1 MSWQDSLVAI
11 HTPTTGGRGNGLIG
25 TGVQIGND
33 LVLTA
38 RHVVRPEK
46 RSQKPIKLYRWY
58 AEDENRT
65 APELSDEELIVWES
79 VDYDVALLRCPQ
91 LAGIPAMLLNPYA
104 PRDLAEFVTAGFP
117 QAAMI
122 DEKRKPSNFIGKLT
136 LCADIERYFEA
147 LVSADKQPDQV
158 EGWRGGSGMPVIVN
172 GRIVGVF
179 GDVTKGTG
187 NGSIR
192 AAPVW
197 KLWKDE
203 QFRALVP
210 NQTKAE
216 LYLSK
221 LETEIAILADMIHDK
236 DIHVFLKNLGT
247 GLAESYNS
255 KNFRSF
261 VDEIVII
268 NKNDIIN
275 IMKRFQL
282 SEHNN
287 NSLDFEN
294 QFQKTANVLWPI
306 IFCRDTESAK
316 SIYDSHKEQ
325 RPILIDGKAGS
336 ETMAELLA
344 AFSTGRPTD
353 FLPREKSL
361 HYPAGRNWIPINFQV
376 GNIESGIVTSVKVA
390 LKAMASIN
398 QDSIREGV
406 SPEEVVKDFF
416 WSEYN
421 LFEPDIATINILMKQ
436 ASERGE
442 ALPYL
447 ACALPSTPNERDYII
462 GEFRELQKALPLLTI
477 ICLDRKKRAEEME
490 YLAGFNVILP

>member
-1 MSWQDSLVAI
+1 MSWQGSLVAI
-11 HTPTTGGRGNGLIG
+11 FTPTIGGDEEGLIG

-38 RHVVRPEK
+38 RHVVRTDNRAPD
-46 RSQKPIKLYRWY
+46 PIELYRWY
-58 AEDENRT
+58 AAGDNRVAPPLDDE
-65 APELSDEELIVWES
+65 AMIVWES
-79 VDYDVALLRCPQ
+79 DQFDVALLRCPQ
-91 LAGIPAMLLNPYA
+91 LDGMPSMLLNPSIPSDGA
-104 PRDLAEFVTAGFP
+104 AFKSAGFP
-117 QAAMI
+117 AAAMI
-122 DEKRKPSNFIGKLT
+122 DDKRKPSNFLGT
-136 LCADIERYFEA
+136 FSLCDKHESYFEA
-147 LVSADKQPDQV
+147 IVWADKQPDQV
-158 EGWRGGSGMPVIVN
+158 EGWMGGSGMPVIVN

-187 NGSIR
+187 KGSIR

-197 KLWKDE
+197 KLWEDE

-221 LETEIAILADMIHDK
+221 LEAEIAILADMINDK
-236 DIHVFLKNLGT
+236 DIHGFLKNFGC
-247 GLAESYNS
+247 GLAENYTA
-255 KNFRSF
+255 KEFKTF
-261 VDEIVII
+261 VDEIISL

-275 IMKRFQL
+275 IVKKLQ
-282 SEHNN
+282 SASHNKN
-287 NSLDFEN
+287 PQDFAN
-294 QFQKTANVLWPI
+294 QFHKTTNILWPV
-306 IFCRDTESAK
+306 IFCLDATSAK

-344 AFSTGRPTD
+344 AFSTGRPAD

-361 HYPAGRNWIPINFQV
+361 HYPAGRNWMPVNFQV

-390 LKAMASIN
+390 LKGMTSIN
-398 QDSIREGV
+398 LDSIREGV

-416 WSEYN
+416 WSEHS